1 MKKTSGFSK
10 IGVVAGILAIGFV
23 IFASYLV
30 IDANNRATDYSKYD
44 FYSYIE
50 ADEHTGNIADN
61 VKGDKDAPVLIF
73 EYADFQCYY
82 CASINPRVNAA
93 VEKADGKLGVIYRNF
108 LLSYHQN
115 GTAAASAALAA
126 SMQGYWKEYANKLFS
141 EQEEWQEA
149 SASNRTDL
157 FVKYFESVTDGKG
170 DSEKFREDLGSSEVS
185 KRISF
190 DMGIGK
196 RIGVGGTPAFYV
208 DGQFIDWSNKSGGKI
223 TINGKEIAWDHSLT
237 GEEFTKLLLD
247 IVKAKTE

>member
-10 IGVVAGILAIGFV
+10 AGVVAGILAVGFV
-23 IFASYLV
+23 AYASYLV
-30 IDANNRATDYSKYD
+30 IDGNSKATNYNDYD

-50 ADEHTGNIADN
+50 ADEHTGGIADN
-61 VKGDKDAPVLIF
+61 IKGDKDAPVLIF
-73 EYADFQCYY
+73 EYADFQCEY

-93 VEKADGKLGVIYRNF
+93 VEKAGGKLGVVYRNF

-126 SMQGYWKEYANKLFS
+126 GQQGYWKDYANKLFS
-141 EQEEWQEA
+141 EQEEWYYA
-149 SASNRTDL
+149 TASNRTDL
-157 FVKYFESVTDGKG
+157 FVKYFEAVTDGKG
-170 DSEKFREDLGSSEVS
+170 DNEKFKADMASPEVS

-196 RIGVGGTPAFYV
+196 RLEVAGTPSFYV
-208 DGQFIDWSNKSGGKI
+208 DGQLIEWANKKGGKV
-223 TINGKEIAWDHSLT
+223 TINGKEIAWDHNLT
-237 GEEFTKLLLD
+237 GEEFTNLLLD